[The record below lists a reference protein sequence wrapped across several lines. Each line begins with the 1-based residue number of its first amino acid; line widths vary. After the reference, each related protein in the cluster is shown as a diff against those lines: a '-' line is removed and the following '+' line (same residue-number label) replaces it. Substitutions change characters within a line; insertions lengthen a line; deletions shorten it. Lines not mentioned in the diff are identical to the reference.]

1 MCLSKPSN
9 KTLTSMVAQESVPYS
24 QSLTRKR
31 KRLLEY
37 ISRAKKAK
45 CSIKGFA
52 DNLKDNKS
60 LAISNL
66 LRVGVKNLCC
76 PSKEKVCK
84 SLDKTIF
91 LMYNT
96 PVINKISVP
105 KTASV
110 VRLNFLPRLKI
121 S

>member
-1 MCLSKPSN
+1 MTGKKLVLLAFLSEPIN
-9 KTLTSMVAQESVPYS
+9 E
-24 QSLTRKR
+24 RGNWW
-31 KRLLEY
+31 E
-37 ISRAKKAK
+37 
-45 CSIKGFA
+45 
-52 DNLKDNKS
+52 NKS

-76 PSKEKVCK
+76 PSKEKVHK
-84 SLDKTIF
+84 SLDKTI
-91 LMYNT
+91 LLVYNT

-110 VRLNFLPRLKI
+110 TRLNFLPRLKI

>member
-1 MCLSKPSN
+1 MAGKGLCSVDIFKR
-9 KTLTSMVAQESVPYS
+9 TLRV
-24 QSLTRKR
+24 
-31 KRLLEY
+31 
-37 ISRAKKAK
+37 
-45 CSIKGFA
+45 KGGYWWE
-52 DNLKDNKS
+52 NES

-76 PSKEKVCK
+76 PSKEKVNK

-91 LMYNT
+91 LVYNT

-110 VRLNFLPRLKI
+110 ARLNFLPRLKI